1 MAEPQKTKTDSKRLD
16 RPNKEAH
23 DKEMQVLDDK
33 IKEQKAIVERVKTK
47 LDKMKEDK
55 EKNAGEKKANPEQ
68 EKLEALRTV
77 TKRIS
82 TERKVD
88 VEQVQK
94 LKTLRDSARTQFDDM
109 RKRMRDL
116 NCNSTAD
123 VDKKIKY
130 VSTFPLLMLLNIKF
144 FSPALFF

>member
-1 MAEPQKTKTDSKRLD
+1 LD